1 MLDDVRA
8 SININ
13 RPTSGW
19 SDVWFFAGVF
29 LLTRIGSEEA
39 LTRRR
44 AGGVNRHIVSADAS
58 SDRGDQIVEIL
69 IAGPATTS

>member
-1 MLDDVRA
+1 MDRRMLDDVRA

-19 SDVWFFAGVF
+19 SNVWFFAGVF

-44 AGGVNRHIVSADAS
+44 AGGVDRQLCPPALFGPRR
-58 SDRGDQIVEIL
+58 SDR
-69 IAGPATTS
+69 